1 MSSPDNEVAKRIRR
15 LGVRHLRGIVLLE
28 GPRVIR
34 QAVAAGVRLDV
45 LALREG
51 DELDVEADRT
61 MVMSRALFNSLST
74 TESPQGAIAIGRS
87 GPVEAGRALA
97 AARSA
102 GWPLVVL
109 DGVQDPGNV
118 GAIAR
123 SAAAAGAVALLVLPG
138 SADPFGPKA
147 IRASAGHVFH
157 LTVAA
162 GTWDDIAGLAKIGAS
177 AAGGPLAGGRLEL
190 AEALIFGSEAHG
202 LSRDIP
208 SVALP
213 MADGVDSLNVAAA
226 AAILLYELRRLRSA

>member
-1 MSSPDNEVAKRIRR
+1 MRR
-15 LGVRHLRGIVLLE
+15 LRGIVLLE

-45 LALREG
+45 LALRDG
-51 DELDVEADRT
+51 DELEVEAART
-61 MVMSRALFNSLST
+61 MVMSKALFNSLST
-74 TESPQGAIAIGRS
+74 TESPQGAIAIGRFS
-87 GPVEAGRALA
+87 PVAAARALE

-102 GWPLVVL
+102 RWPLIVL

-123 SAAAAGAVALLVLPG
+123 SAAAAGAPALLVLPG
-138 SADPFGPKA
+138 TADPFGPKA

-162 GTWDDIAGLAKIGAS
+162 GSWDDIAGLIKVGAS
-177 AAGGPLAGGRLEL
+177 AAGRPLAGG
-190 AEALIFGSEAHG
+190 ALDGAQALVLGSEAHG

-208 SVALP
+208 GIAIP
-213 MADGVDSLNVAAA
+213 MAAGVESLNVAAA
-226 AAILLYELRRLRSA
+226 AALLLYELRRLRTA